1 MATLP
6 LEREATA
13 LRDQRVH
20 VGRALGGAVELEMQ
34 RRHGV
39 DVQALEQAV
48 AQEAGGLVQG
58 LLVSSGSPTSR
69 LKKTLA
75 CA

>member
-1 MATLP
+1 LA
-6 LEREATA
+6 REDS
-13 LRDQRVH
+13 LGDQGVH
-20 VGRALGGAVELEMQ
+20 VGRALGCAVKHEVQ

-48 AQEAGGLVQG
+48 AQKPAAWLSAAC
-58 LLVSSGSPTSR
+58 VSTGSPMSR
-69 LKKTLA
+69 LKNTLA